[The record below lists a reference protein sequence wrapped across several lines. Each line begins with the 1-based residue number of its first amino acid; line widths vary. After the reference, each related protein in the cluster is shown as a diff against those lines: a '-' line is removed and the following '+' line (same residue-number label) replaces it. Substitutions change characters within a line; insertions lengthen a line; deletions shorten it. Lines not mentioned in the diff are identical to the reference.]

1 MIETEL
7 GIPRGRCRSERSM
20 VERRQRTP
28 KIPDVAKASVRT
40 LCSITE

>member
-7 GIPRGRCRSERSM
+7 GIPRGRCRSERSII
-20 VERRQRTP
+20 ERRQRSH

-40 LCSITE
+40 LYSITE